1 MVPRSIIDQL
11 GQLRRREVL
20 LRVVW
25 GTARCLAVIFVALLI
40 ACLIDYAVDRDQD
53 TPWGLRL
60 GLSLV
65 HSFVF
70 GFVVA
75 FFLIR
80 PLVGGKLGDNEL
92 ALQVEDKHP
101 ELQHRL
107 ISAVQLN
114 QPGADTQGMSPE
126 LIARVTREAE
136 KQSGRISFTQ
146 AADSRRWGW
155 SAAVAGP
162 VLAVGLLLLVIWPDL
177 VGSLLAR
184 QLLLDRDIPRAYT
197 LVSVGKEVYPMGE
210 QAVLRFHITGPDVDQ
225 QTGTVLVQPD
235 GLPADRYLLELEKAN
250 GGSGHAV
257 FVAKPYSTAD
267 FTFQAWLGDGRTRK
281 PLRVRFVPRPVVT
294 DLIAWVL
301 LPPYCDYEGKKRY
314 AVLQPR
320 GDIVGIK
327 GSMGKVQVKIQK
339 PIASGFIEI
348 LRQTQADPEKV
359 VGQMPEIVHRKV
371 DLVLDDTKQIG
382 MGSFDVLPEDSGY
395 RVVVADE
402 YGFVNVPPPRRALNL
417 VEEEPPQV
425 SLLPEVLPPL
435 VELGPG
441 EDVDVEGMPVLL
453 GGSIPIAYTATGPYG
468 LGQARMLFRLLKKKE
483 SGNENA
489 PEEKWIPVP
498 LPEIGYSK
506 EKGLFDPKRGVFAK
520 SGPRDKVY
528 FHAMPA
534 FHPDL
539 LGRTLGGGRFDFLTT
554 GIVDDKANT
563 ISLKE
568 GDQIEYC
575 IEVFADKKASPLRP
589 SARSE
594 TRVKTIVSLAELERW
609 IGDNVQEVRR
619 IRELDAKQKGVF
631 EK

>member
-1 MVPRSIIDQL
+1 MVPRLILHQL
-11 GQLRRREVL
+11 SNLRRREVL
-20 LRVVW
+20 LRLVW
-25 GTARCLAVIFVALLI
+25 GTARCLAVVFVALLA
-40 ACLIDYAVDRDQD
+40 ACLIDYAMDRDQD
-53 TPWGLRL
+53 TPWVLRL
-60 GLSLV
+60 GLFLLQV
-65 HSFVF
+65 ILALGAAALFV
-70 GFVVA
+70 A
-75 FFLIR
+75 K
-80 PLVGGKLGDNEL
+80 PLLGGKLSDSEL

-114 QPGADTQGMSPE
+114 QPGAETEGMSPE

-136 KQSGRISFTQ
+136 KQAREFSFTQ

-162 VLAVGLLLLVIWPDL
+162 VLAVSLLLLVIWPDL
-177 VGSLLAR
+177 IGALLAR
-184 QLLLDRDIPRAYT
+184 QFLLDRDIPRTYT
-197 LVSVGKEVYPMGE
+197 LVSVGKDVFPLGE
-210 QAVLRFHITGPDVDQ
+210 QAILRFHITGPDVDQ
-225 QTGTVLVQPD
+225 QAGTVLVQPD
-235 GLPADRYLLELEKAN
+235 GLPADRYPLELEKAS

-267 FTFQAWLGDGRTRK
+267 FSFQAWLGDGRTRK

-294 DLIAWVL
+294 DLTAWVL

-314 AVLQPR
+314 PVLQPR

-327 GSMGKVQVKIQK
+327 GSMGKVLVKIQK
-339 PIASGFIEI
+339 PVTSGFIEI
-348 LRQTQADPEKV
+348 LRQESADPEKET
-359 VGQMPEIVHRKV
+359 GKIPETVHRKV

-382 MGSFDVLPEDSGY
+382 MGSFDVLREDSGY
-395 RVVVADE
+395 RVVVVDE

-417 VEEEPPQV
+417 VDEEPPQV

-468 LGQARMLFRLLKKKE
+468 LGQSRFLFRLLKKKE
-483 SGNENA
+483 SGNENV
-489 PEEKWIPVP
+489 PEEEWIKLP
-498 LPEIGYSK
+498 LQ
-506 EKGLFDPKRGVFAK
+506 EKGSEGRGPFDPKRGTFAK
-520 SGPRDKVY
+520 AGPRDQVF
-528 FHAMPA
+528 FHAVPA
-534 FHPDL
+534 FHAEL
-539 LGRTLGGGRFDFLTT
+539 LGRTLGGGRFDFKTT
-554 GIVDDKANT
+554 GIPDGKGGFVN
-563 ISLKE
+563 LKE

-575 IEVFADKKASPLRP
+575 IEVFADKNTKAGRP
-589 SARSE
+589 SSRSE
-594 TRVKTIVSLAELERW
+594 SRVKTMVSLAELERW